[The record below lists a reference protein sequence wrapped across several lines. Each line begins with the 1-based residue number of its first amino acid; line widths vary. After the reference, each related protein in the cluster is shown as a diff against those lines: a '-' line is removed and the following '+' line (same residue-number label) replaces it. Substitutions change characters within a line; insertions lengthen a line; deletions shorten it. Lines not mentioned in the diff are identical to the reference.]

1 MIKLGLTIFFLLY
14 LATLVNISSCYLRY
28 RDLWPEEAGTDLI
41 ARIQAITRIAPD
53 PDTKLSDECKAALVR
68 LKQAVLISIGM
79 MLVGGLLIASLKFFG
94 VEIPE

>member
-1 MIKLGLTIFFLLY
+1 MLKLGLIIFFLLY
-14 LATLVNISSCYLRY
+14 GATLLNISSCYLRY

-41 ARIQAITRIAPD
+41 ARIQAIIRIAPE
-53 PDTKLSDECKAALVR
+53 PDAKLSDECKAALVR

-79 MLVGGLLIASLKFFG
+79 TLVGVVLILSLKFFG